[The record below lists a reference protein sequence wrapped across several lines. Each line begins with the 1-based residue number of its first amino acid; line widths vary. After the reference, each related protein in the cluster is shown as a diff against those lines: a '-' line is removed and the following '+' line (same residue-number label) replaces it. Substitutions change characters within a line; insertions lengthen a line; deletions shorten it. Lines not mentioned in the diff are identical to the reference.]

1 MAASF
6 PDLLFVVGGTMQIPE
21 EQLFAMYGRAVAEAV
36 VLGQQLNAQGAE
48 LQAALARVE
57 QLEQGLGEQQQKR
70 AGITAEVASLRKA
83 AKKLNQATIEQ
94 EQNLIALNERLM
106 GKKANREYVADQG
119 TGNPI

>member
-1 MAASF
+1 
-6 PDLLFVVGGTMQIPE
+6 MQIPE